1 MESQPPGTGHD
12 NSAVAWPQGPH
23 YFNLTGS
30 EGPVAWVRY
39 RVWAADWH
47 TRTLRNLGD
56 VEGSYDRLV
65 GVEMALDGALN
76 GLSSAFDAAVA
87 LLIAAAENALAVEAD
102 RKLRVHLFSWEKC
115 RALLV
120 SPEVATDLAWRAVV
134 DADTAMEGWNWDE
147 PVGWLAKLRRMRNA
161 VAHRESLAR
170 HHSLE
175 VNNGRRSHV
184 SRVYLDGR
192 QEDAFAYLARQ
203 CDRVAD
209 LTETMI
215 AAGLDIDPSQ
225 VRTTWTR
232 ERWIP
237 NEI

>member
-1 MESQPPGTGHD
+1 M
-12 NSAVAWPQGPH
+12 
-23 YFNLTGS
+23 
-30 EGPVAWVRY
+30 AWVRY

-47 TRTLRNLGD
+47 TRTLRDLGGP
-56 VEGSYDRLV
+56 EGSFDRLL

-76 GLSSAFDAAVA
+76 GLSSAFDASVA
-87 LLIAAAENALAVEAD
+87 LLIAAAEKALDVEPEL
-102 RKLRVHLFSWEKC
+102 KLRVHLFSWEKC

-120 SPEVATDLAWRAVV
+120 QPAVASDTTWKAVL
-134 DADTAMEGWNWDE
+134 DADAAMEGWNWDE
-147 PVGWLAKLRRMRNA
+147 PVGWLARLRRMRNV

-175 VNNGRRSHV
+175 VSDGQAGQV

-192 QEDAFAYLARQ
+192 QEDAFAYLARH

-209 LTETMI
+209 LTETLI

-225 VRTTWTR
+225 VRTTWNR
-232 ERWIP
+232 ERWSAA
-237 NEI
+237 EA